1 MKPVFLV
8 QEFKH
13 TYLSQDIALVY
24 AKADKPNLF
33 ANNEYTLLMLLTVCF
48 FIHFVRYVFK
58 DGFTEFFSADML
70 LTTAAEISPATQETI
85 LTTVALSQTTES
97 IGNFT
102 KTTGGP
108 ITVTEACLFNVQV

>member
-33 ANNEYTLLMLLTVCF
+33 ANNEYTLLMLTYGLF
-48 FIHFVRYVFK
+48 LY
-58 DGFTEFFSADML
+58 
-70 LTTAAEISPATQETI
+70 I
-85 LTTVALSQTTES
+85 L
-97 IGNFT
+97 
-102 KTTGGP
+102 
-108 ITVTEACLFNVQV
+108 